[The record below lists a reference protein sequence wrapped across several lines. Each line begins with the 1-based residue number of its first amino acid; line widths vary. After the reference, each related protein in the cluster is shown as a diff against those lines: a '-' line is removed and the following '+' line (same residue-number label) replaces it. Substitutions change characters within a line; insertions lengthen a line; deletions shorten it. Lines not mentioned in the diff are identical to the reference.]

1 MAHHPRQE
9 TIHGYLI
16 HKMHKMII
24 CCYVLPLGWVCV
36 FPCPFPRTTSHQS
49 PLGCGQ
55 ATCGMHAEHRPLPSA
70 SAQIKSCALAGVAES
85 TLHRKRCN
93 FHGQN
98 RSTPLK
104 TKMTTE
110 NHGFYMVIFG
120 FPRCSF
126 WGL

>member
-1 MAHHPRQE
+1 MYYHLA
-9 TIHGYLI
+9 GS
-16 HKMHKMII
+16 
-24 CCYVLPLGWVCV
+24 V
-36 FPCPFPRTTSHQS
+36 FFPALFPEPPVTS
-49 PLGCGQ
+49 PLGCK

-85 TLHRKRCN
+85 TPDRKRCN